1 MPTADPARL
10 RGLVAANPPD
20 DRRRV
25 LAVRAEPVW
34 SGPETIGIG
43 TSTVRVTTARSPL
56 AVRQA
61 MAASAEHPDEVLV
74 VLTACSGAELG
85 LDVRYRLVHG
95 DVVSLDP
102 FASLRALFGAR
113 VLDPQLVE
121 QRWLVDDLLDLAPEG
136 GWPRRLGGVLDADHA
151 WRVWEQAR
159 LGLKA
164 TPEGIAGL
172 IALGN
177 RPTLAGTLERMSVP
191 ARAALAARWGAGRS
205 EPAGL
210 LVDLLATGRGPD
222 LVALGLV
229 AGVLWAATDDPG
241 LGAAQTVARA
251 RLEPLLGR
259 HRLDYQAA
267 TAWSL
272 AALEELDS
280 RDPSRLDQREVAE
293 QLLRDADATELAVL
307 SEVLPAGFAA
317 RLARLGRAV
326 SAVDIPA
333 AQAACDALGAHRLA
347 ARRSHQVSAAR
358 AALRLT
364 RRVRPMLPP
373 GPLGQATLAA
383 SPADA
388 AASLAGAV
396 EEYLADGSWVQTTV
410 RHLDDG
416 AQDPEVAAAYAALG
430 AVVAADAA
438 GRQRRFAELLADW
451 SRGEP
456 PPDPRLVP
464 VEALLA
470 TVAVPAATVAPL
482 LVVVCDGMGPAV
494 AHDLLDDLRQE
505 GWAQIAPQGA
515 PGWPAGVAA
524 LPTVT
529 ETSRTSLLCGRLV
542 VGGQAQE
549 RDGFASHPEL
559 RAVSSPGRPPVL
571 FHKAGLVGSA
581 GTALSAEVQAA
592 IADPA
597 QRVVGVVVNSVDDH
611 LARGDQ
617 VRVDW
622 KLAALRP
629 LGWLLDAAA
638 DAGRLVLLTADH
650 GHVLDAGRSR
660 YRPPP
665 GDGSNRPVGGERWR
679 VAPPA
684 AGDDEVELSGPRVL
698 LGGGRVILP
707 TDDRLRYG
715 GTKHGY
721 HGGATPEE
729 VVVPVAVLG
738 RHLPDGWD
746 YLPSTAP
753 GWWTGQT
760 PLPATRP
767 LTREPLDAGPGPG
780 GQERLFSP
788 ATMKAA
794 VAGRAAAKPPASA
807 SWVDTLLANPAF
819 VAQRARL
826 PRPLG
831 DDRLRRYLNALSGAG
846 SSLDAVA
853 AATGEPPDVARLAL
867 SALQRLVN
875 IDGTEV
881 LAVRADGAVELNHP
895 LLGLQFGDSGRVVG

>member
-1 MPTADPARL
+1 MPTADLARL

-20 DRRRV
+20 ERRRV

-34 SGPETIGIG
+34 AGPESFGAG
-43 TSTVRVTTARSPL
+43 TATVRVTTSRSPL

-61 MAASAEHPDEVLV
+61 MAASAGRPDEVLV
-74 VLTACSGAELG
+74 VLTSCSGAELG
-85 LDVRYRLVHG
+85 LDVRYRLVRG
-95 DVVSLDP
+95 DVLSLDP

-136 GWPRRLGGVLDADHA
+136 GWPGPLGGVLDADHA

-159 LGLKA
+159 LGLEA

-172 IALGN
+172 LALGD
-177 RPTLAGTLERMSVP
+177 RPALAGTLDRLSAP
-191 ARAALAARWGAGRS
+191 ARAALAARWRAGRP

-210 LVDLLATGRGPD
+210 MVDLLAAGRGPD

-229 AGVLWAATDDPG
+229 AGVLWAATDDPA
-241 LGAAQTVARA
+241 LASAQTVARA
-251 RLEPLLGR
+251 RLEALLGR
-259 HRLDYQAA
+259 HRLDHRAA
-267 TAWSL
+267 SAWSC
-272 AALEELDS
+272 AAVEELDDRRLS
-280 RDPSRLDQREVAE
+280 PLDQRDVAE

-307 SEVLPAGFAA
+307 SEVLPGGFAA

-326 SAVDIPA
+326 PAVDIPA
-333 AQAACDALGAHRLA
+333 AEAACDALEAHRLA

-364 RRVRPMLPP
+364 RRGHPVVLA
-373 GPLGQATLAA
+373 GPVGSAA
-383 SPADA
+383 P
-388 AASLAGAV
+388 AASLAEAV
-396 EEYLADGSWVQTTV
+396 EEYLADGSWVQTAV

-416 AQDPEVAAAYAALG
+416 SQDPGVAAAYAALD
-430 AVVAADAA
+430 ATVAADAA
-438 GRQRRFAELLADW
+438 VRQRRFAELLADW
-451 SRGEP
+451 SRGDP

-470 TVAVPAATVAPL
+470 TVAAPVATAAPL
-482 LVVVCDGMGPAV
+482 LVMVCDGMGLAV
-494 AHDLLDDLRQE
+494 AHDLLDDLSHE
-505 GWAQIAPQGA
+505 GWAQIAPEGA
-515 PGWPAGVAA
+515 PGWPAGIAT

-529 ETSRTSLLCGRLV
+529 EASRTSLLRGRLV

-559 RAVSSPGRPPVL
+559 RAVSSPDRPPVL

-581 GTALSAEVQAA
+581 GTALAAEAQAA
-592 IADPA
+592 IAEPT

-665 GDGSNRPVGGERWR
+665 GDGSNRAVGGERWR

-738 RHLPDGWD
+738 RHLPPAGITSRPPPLGGGRARRPGRRREPRPRSRSTPVPVPAARSASSPRRRWRRWSPGRPPSRRHRPAGSTLCSPAPPSPPSGHASPAPWATTASAATSPPCPDQGA
-746 YLPSTAP
+746 PSTRCP
-753 GWWTGQT
+753 
-760 PLPATRP
+760 PLPANRP
-767 LTREPLDAGPGPG
+767 TW
-780 GQERLFSP
+780 P
-788 ATMKAA
+788 AW
-794 VAGRAAAKPPASA
+794 P
-807 SWVDTLLANPAF
+807 
-819 VAQRARL
+819 
-826 PRPLG
+826 
-831 DDRLRRYLNALSGAG
+831 
-846 SSLDAVA
+846 
-853 AATGEPPDVARLAL
+853 
-867 SALQRLVN
+867 
-875 IDGTEV
+875 
-881 LAVRADGAVELNHP
+881 
-895 LLGLQFGDSGRVVG
+895 